1 MTQAAAA
8 TTNDLDALDLARVF
22 HPNTNLAAL
31 HRGRPLVL
39 ARGKG
44 VHVFDNHGKQYIE
57 AMAGLWCTTLG
68 YGDDELARTAYEQIK
83 KLSFSHLFTGKS
95 HEPGIL
101 LADKLVQ
108 MAPFAASRVFFGNS
122 GSDANDTQIKL
133 VWYYNNAIGRP
144 KKKKIIARLEGLSR
158 HDARLGRSH
167 GLAVVSQAVRR
178 AAAAVLAY
186 RRAVYLS
193 RRGGR
198 RERGGLRDAPRAE
211 PRAADLREGPDTVA
225 AFIAEPLMGVGG
237 VLLPPRSY
245 FPKIQAVLAKHDVL
259 LIDDEVITG
268 FGRTGELW
276 GAQAFGMRPQTV
288 TAAKALSSAYL
299 PISAV
304 IVPEF
309 LYAPMIEASGE
320 VGLFGHGFTYSGHP
334 VAAAVALRAL
344 GIYEERK
351 LYEHVRADRSAVPSG
366 ARRRWPRIRLVG
378 DTRGI
383 GLVGACELVQNKA
396 TKAAFDAKLAVGA
409 KCMQLCQ
416 EHGLIVRAI
425 GDVIALCPPYI
436 VTAAHIDEIFAKL
449 RRGLDDTLEWAH
461 REAVVAAM
469 NASRVALL
477 LAVVANIWGWVGAR
491 RRRQPWLAS
500 VSRRA
505 EPLVAVRAVPDRARC
520 AARAQ
525 RRERADERAVRRP
538 RGAARARSRTA
549 RQGRPVD
556 SGRRHAVESAL
567 ADLDGRAACQLENG
581 YFVWV
586 CSFALLALAAFLAV
600 PRTRR

>member
-1 MTQAAAA
+1 MTEVAAAP
-8 TTNDLDALDLARVF
+8 TDLDALDLARVF

-31 HRGRPLVL
+31 HRGGPLVL
-39 ARGKG
+39 MRGKG

-101 LADKLVQ
+101 LADKLVG

-133 VWYYNNAIGRP
+133 VWYYNNAVGRP
-144 KKKKIIARLEGLSR
+144 KKKKIIARLKGYHGTTLGSAGLT
-158 HDARLGRSH
+158 
-167 GLAVVSQAVRR
+167 GLPSFHKLFDVP
-178 AAAAVLAY
+178 LPPF
-186 RRAVYLS
+186 LHT
-193 RRGGR
+193 
-198 RERGGLRDAPRAE
+198 DAPYLYRGQ
-211 PRAADLREGPDTVA
+211 AAGESEEDYATRLAHNLEQLIIREGPDTIA

-237 VLLPPRSY
+237 VLLPPRGY
-245 FPKIQAVLAKHDVL
+245 FPKIQAVLEKYDVL

-276 GAQAFGMRPQTV
+276 GAQAFDMKPQTV
-288 TAAKALSSAYL
+288 TVAKALSSAYL

-334 VAAAVALRAL
+334 VAAAVALRTL

-351 LYEHVRADRSAVPSG
+351 LYEHVRAIAPQFQTALNALASHP
-366 ARRRWPRIRLVG
+366 LVG

-383 GLVGACELVQNKA
+383 GLVGACELVQNKT
-396 TKAAFDAKLAVGA
+396 TKAAFDAKRAVGA
-409 KCMQLCQ
+409 KCMHLCQ

-425 GDVIALCPPYI
+425 GDVIVLCPPFI
-436 VTAAHIDEIFAKL
+436 VTTANIDEIFAKL
-449 RRGLDDTLEWAH
+449 RRGLDDTLEWA
-461 REAVVAAM
+461 
-469 NASRVALL
+469 
-477 LAVVANIWGWVGAR
+477 
-491 RRRQPWLAS
+491 
-500 VSRRA
+500 
-505 EPLVAVRAVPDRARC
+505 
-520 AARAQ
+520 
-525 RRERADERAVRRP
+525 RRERV
-538 RGAARARSRTA
+538 
-549 RQGRPVD
+549 
-556 SGRRHAVESAL
+556 L
-567 ADLDGRAACQLENG
+567 
-581 YFVWV
+581 
-586 CSFALLALAAFLAV
+586 
-600 PRTRR
+600 